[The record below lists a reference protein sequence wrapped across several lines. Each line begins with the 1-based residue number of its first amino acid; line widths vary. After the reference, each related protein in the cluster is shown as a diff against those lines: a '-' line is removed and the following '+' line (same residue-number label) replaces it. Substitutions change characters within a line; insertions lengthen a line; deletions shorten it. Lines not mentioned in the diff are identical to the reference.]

1 MLFTSPVL
9 LPDVFQ
15 DVNGFLKTP
24 FPPGKHTLH
33 LLDSCK
39 ELKAMNFPGNS
50 ISTRGWVNPIKSKR
64 QMKEGG
70 ESGDLQAISKICP
83 LPANLFQNL
92 THDCVL
98 PRQRLMSMSFL
109 GKKTIVVHIL
119 WKNRHIGCSPCIT
132 VFPDII
138 CELRGSTD
146 VSAILLHPKAQG
158 RLVGLSVDFPRVL
171 DQGQSSWFPTTHL
184 MLTYRYRGTESMLV
198 CNAGALVELHQHGLQ
213 KMQEQLAISQIYPNR
228 HLAYFT

>member
-39 ELKAMNFPGNS
+39 ELKAVNFPGNS
-50 ISTRGWVNPIKSKR
+50 ISTRGWVNPIKSER

-98 PRQRLMSMSFL
+98 PRQKDYCCTYPMEKQTHWLFTM
-109 GKKTIVVHIL
+109 H
-119 WKNRHIGCSPCIT
+119 H
-132 VFPDII
+132 
-138 CELRGSTD
+138 
-146 VSAILLHPKAQG
+146 
-158 RLVGLSVDFPRVL
+158 SVP
-171 DQGQSSWFPTTHL
+171 
-184 MLTYRYRGTESMLV
+184 
-198 CNAGALVELHQHGLQ
+198 
-213 KMQEQLAISQIYPNR
+213 
-228 HLAYFT
+228 